1 MCLRQLN
8 KICLQRPMV
17 KYRLFSTTRLLSNS
31 VGYGDLWDD
40 EHNCPD
46 HGHFKG
52 APNQTWAGE
61 NISMATES
69 YVKNIADDYD
79 GTLAD
84 VDASLRRD
92 NARVILEHFLLLALV
107 YICMLT
113 LHSVAI
119 IVDKEEKYTY
129 S

>member
-1 MCLRQLN
+1 
-8 KICLQRPMV
+8 MV

-92 NARVILEHFLLLALV
+92 NARTKRKSIHIHKSEPDTGNSRSATG
-107 YICMLT
+107 Y
-113 LHSVAI
+113 
-119 IVDKEEKYTY
+119 D
-129 S
+129 